1 MNYLLIDIGNTKIK
15 YALSVKGVVK
25 KSFSIHYKKPLIGSY
40 ISKIIRKHETN
51 INKIFVSSLD
61 KRNNTVIK
69 QISTSAKTIF
79 VSSRT
84 KLPIILDYEK
94 SLGSDRI
101 CSAVAAFYKFSLQE
115 NILVID
121 MGTATTFNII
131 SKGVFKGGMISPGI
145 KTAAYALFHKTSLP
159 EVNLSRNV
167 SLINKTTKSAIRAGI
182 VLQQSFFIRKAIEEY
197 KIIYNNLFVI
207 ATGGGAMALGKELF
221 NANVFEKN
229 LVLEGLNIIA
239 KFNDNF

>member
-15 YALSVKGVVK
+15 YALSIKGVLK
-25 KSFSIHYKKPLIGSY
+25 KSFSVHYKKPLIGNY
-40 ISKIIRKHETN
+40 ISGIISKNKIN
-51 INKIFVSSLD
+51 INKIFISSLD
-61 KRNNTVIK
+61 KRNNSEIK
-69 QISTSAKTIF
+69 KITNAANKIF
-79 VSSRT
+79 VTSRT
-84 KLPIILDYEK
+84 KLPFTIDYEK

-101 CSAVAAFYKFSLQE
+101 CSAVAAFSKYSMKE

-131 SKGVFKGGMISPGI
+131 SKGVFLGGMISPGI
-145 KTAAYALFHKTSLP
+145 KTAAYALFQKTALP
-159 EVNLSRNV
+159 EVNLNRNA
-167 SLINKTTKSAIRAGI
+167 SIINKTTKSAIRSGI

-221 NANVFEKN
+221 NADVFEKN

-239 KFNDNF
+239 KFNENF